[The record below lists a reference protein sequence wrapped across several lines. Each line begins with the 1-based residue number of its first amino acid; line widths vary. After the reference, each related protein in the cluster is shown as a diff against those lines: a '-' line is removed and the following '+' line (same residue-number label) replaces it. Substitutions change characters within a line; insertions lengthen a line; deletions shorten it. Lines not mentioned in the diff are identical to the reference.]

1 MYNDISTA
9 YGKSGNLNRANYFLS
24 LHIQAK
30 SALKGTQ
37 TNDKTAE
44 DYFNSGKSKYNARDI
59 KGAIQD
65 LTKAIEIDSKHS
77 GAYLKRGECKSLLI
91 GDDKGAI
98 QDLNK
103 AIELNNKNAKAYFN
117 RGFCKANLE
126 DFSGSIED
134 YTKAIE
140 LNPNDKYAY
149 KERARS
155 KNILEDKK
163 GACLDWKKAAELGD
177 LGAANLV
184 NEYCK

>member
-1 MYNDISTA
+1 M
-9 YGKSGNLNRANYFLS
+9 
-24 LHIQAK
+24 
-30 SALKGTQ
+30 
-37 TNDKTAE
+37 
-44 DYFNSGKSKYNARDI
+44 
-59 KGAIQD
+59 
-65 LTKAIEIDSKHS
+65 
-77 GAYLKRGECKSLLI
+77 
-91 GDDKGAI
+91 
-98 QDLNK
+98 NK